1 MKIGRPF
8 WPLMSV
14 LLGLSL
20 GGCSALGGAADDGQR
35 EPTTASDQ
43 SDGERRARVR
53 LELASAYFSRGQLD
67 TALDEVKLS
76 INAKA
81 DLHEAYNL
89 RGLIYAALGE
99 SSLAESSFKR
109 ALTLNPR
116 DGDAMHNFAWFMCQ
130 AQRYADADA
139 LFGQALAQPQ
149 YRGTAR
155 SLLARGLCLAR
166 AGQWLQAEGV
176 LMRGYEL
183 EPNNPSMAIN
193 LAEVLY
199 RRADY
204 ERARVF
210 VGRVNSQ
217 LLSVNPQTLWLAAR
231 IEHKLGNLVRER
243 EFGIELISR
252 FPKSPEAAL
261 YEGKRF
267 DE

>member
-1 MKIGRPF
+1 
-8 WPLMSV
+8 MSS
-14 LLGLSL
+14 LLNRTDARMDAWL
-20 GGCSALGGAADDGQR
+20 
-35 EPTTASDQ
+35 EPVS
-43 SDGERRARVR
+43 
-53 LELASAYFSRGQLD
+53 
-67 TALDEVKLS
+67 
-76 INAKA
+76 A
-81 DLHEAYNL
+81 DLANPLYAETSYVIPDNVTLISFQEKNGTDSSSVSDMLVGFL
-89 RGLIYAALGE
+89 R
-99 SSLAESSFKR
+99 
-109 ALTLNPR
+109 
-116 DGDAMHNFAWFMCQ
+116 
-130 AQRYADADA
+130 DADA

-176 LMRGYEL
+176 LIRGYEL

-217 LLSVNPQTLWLAAR
+217 PLSANPQTLWLAAR
-231 IEHKLGNLVRER
+231 IEHKLGSLARER
-243 EFGIELISR
+243 EFGLELISR

-261 YEGKRF
+261 YEGRRF

>member
-1 MKIGRPF
+1 MTAERLFTRLVIT
-8 WPLMSV
+8 
-14 LLGLSL
+14 LGLAVL
-20 GGCSALGGAADDGQR
+20 QACAGVGGTTDDSQR

-53 LELASAYFSRGQLD
+53 MELASAYFSRGQLE

-81 DLHEAYNL
+81 DLPEAYNL

-99 SSLAESSFKR
+99 SGLAETSFKR
-109 ALTLNPR
+109 ALQLNPR
-116 DGDAMHNFAWFMCQ
+116 DGDTMHNLAWFMCQ
-130 AQRYADADA
+130 AQRFAEAEA
-139 LFGQALAQPQ
+139 MFGQALAQAQ
-149 YRGTAR
+149 YRGITR
-155 SLLARGLCLAR
+155 TLLARGLCLAR
-166 AGQWLQAEGV
+166 AGQWLQAEGALV
-176 LMRGYEL
+176 RGYEL
-183 EPNNPSMAIN
+183 EPGNPSMAIN

-204 ERARVF
+204 ERARF
-210 VGRVNSQ
+210 YVGRVNSQ
-217 LLSVNPQTLWLAAR
+217 PLAANPQTLCLASR
-231 IEHKLGNLVRER
+231 IEHKLGNLLRER
-243 EFGIELISR
+243 EFGNELLSR

>member
-1 MKIGRPF
+1 MMIWRSHV
-8 WPLMSV
+8 LMLA
-14 LLGLSL
+14 LLWAAVVS
-20 GGCSALGGAADDGQR
+20 GCAAVGAVAEDGQR

-43 SDGERRARVR
+43 TDGERRARVR
-53 LELASAYFSRGQLD
+53 LELASAYFSRGQLE
-67 TALDEVKLS
+67 TALDELKLS

-81 DLHEAYNL
+81 DLPEAYNL

-99 SSLAESSFKR
+99 SGLAESSFKR
-109 ALTLNPR
+109 ALALNPR

-176 LMRGYEL
+176 LIRGYEL

-217 LLSVNPQTLWLAAR
+217 PLSANPQTLWLAAR
-231 IEHKLGNLVRER
+231 IEHKLGSPARER
-243 EFGIELISR
+243 EFGLELISR

-261 YEGKRF
+261 YEGRRF

>member
-1 MKIGRPF
+1 MTIRRSF
-8 WPLMSV
+8 CPLMIMLWV
-14 LLGLSL
+14 ALLS
-20 GGCSALGGAADDGQR
+20 GCAEIGAAGDDGQR

-43 SDGERRARVR
+43 TDGERRARVR
-53 LELASAYFSRGQLD
+53 LELASAYFSRGQLE
-67 TALDEVKLS
+67 TALDELKLS

-99 SSLAESSFKR
+99 SGLAESSFKR
-109 ALTLNPR
+109 ALALNPR

-139 LFGQALAQPQ
+139 LFGQALTQAQ

-155 SLLARGLCLAR
+155 TMLARGLCLAR

-217 LLSVNPQTLWLAAR
+217 PLSANPQTLWLAAR
-231 IEHKLGNLVRER
+231 IEHKLGSLVRER